1 MAAKTLEGKV
11 AIVTGGTRG
20 IGEGVVKAFAEQ
32 GAYVVINYTSSS
44 SEDLATN
51 LVKQIKDNGGQAIAV
66 QADVGDELGPK
77 KIVDET
83 IKAFGK
89 IDIIVNNAAV
99 SLMQTIDQADVESSD
114 RVYKI
119 NVRGPILL
127 IKESTPHLQEYG
139 RVINVSSVV
148 ARYGMPGLSIY
159 SASKAALESLS
170 RVWAQELGPK
180 NITSNTISPG
190 PVATDMFFAMPDEA
204 RAGVKE
210 TLQKAPYKDIASV
223 DDMVGV
229 VLFLA
234 SPASQRIT
242 GDVLNTNG
250 GLLFG

>member
-1 MAAKTLEGKV
+1 MTSKTLQGKV

-20 IGEGVVKAFAEQ
+20 IGEGIVKAFAEQ
-32 GAYVVINYTSSS
+32 GASVVINYTSSA
-44 SEDLATN
+44 DRATN
-51 LVKQIKDNGGQAIAV
+51 LVKLIKDKGGQAIAV

-99 SLMQTIDQADVESSD
+99 SFIQTIDQADVESAD
-114 RVYKI
+114 QVYKV

-127 IKESTPHLQEYG
+127 IKESVPHLQDFG
-139 RVINVSSVV
+139 RIINVSSIA
-148 ARYGMPGLSIY
+148 ARSGVPGMSIY
-159 SASKAALESLS
+159 SASKAALEGLS

-180 NITSNTISPG
+180 NITSNSISPG
-190 PVATDMFFAMPDEA
+190 PVATDMFLALPEEA
-204 RAGVKE
+204 RASIKE
-210 TLQKAPYKDIASV
+210 TVQKAPYKDFSSV
-223 DDMVGV
+223 DDLVGV
-229 VLFLA
+229 VSFLA

>member
-1 MAAKTLEGKV
+1 MAAKTLQGKV

-20 IGEGVVKAFAEQ
+20 IGEGIVKAFVEQ
-32 GAYVVINYTSSS
+32 GAYVVINYTSS
-44 SEDLATN
+44 EDRATN

-66 QADVGDELGPK
+66 RADVGDELGPK

-89 IDIIVNNAAV
+89 IDIIVNNAGV
-99 SLMQTIDQADVESSD
+99 TLMQTIDQADVESAD

-127 IKESTPHLQEYG
+127 IKESTPHLREYG
-139 RVINVSSVV
+139 RIINVSSVT
-148 ARYGMPGLSIY
+148 ARLGLPGLSIY

-190 PVATDMFFAMPDEA
+190 PVTTDLFLAMPEEA
-204 RAGVKE
+204 RADLKKSIQG
-210 TLQKAPYKDIASV
+210 APYKDFSSV
-223 DDMVGV
+223 EDMVGV